1 LIIETVQRA
10 YRNVV
15 ANWPLILISVA
26 EQVAMVGLIV
36 VGALLAVVPFIMTG
50 ALSELSELSGNP
62 ARMAI
67 GFFLQNPLTI
77 IGVIVALTIVLTA
90 VTALHSFVRAGTV
103 GIYIDSALTA
113 PAGSS
118 VRDALSLFST
128 ETFISYGKRF
138 WWPVF
143 LIFNVIW
150 GIFSIILLA
159 PLAAAVLLFT
169 RLSEDPQAVA
179 WGCLLLVLFFL
190 ILLVVGIAATMWTDV
205 AVALT
210 VRRNLGVR
218 DSLQTAFNLMM
229 RRFMDLLMVIGVLIV
244 ISIGVWI
251 VFATIFG
258 VIGVVSMLPIMAI
271 LTLPIQIVLSLLQS
285 IASVF
290 LSCWFLAAVVAI
302 VIDDEGA
309 RSIVRA

>member
-1 LIIETVQRA
+1 
-10 YRNVV
+10 
-15 ANWPLILISVA
+15 
-26 EQVAMVGLIV
+26 M
-36 VGALLAVVPFIMTG
+36 
-50 ALSELSELSGNP
+50 
-62 ARMAI
+62 
-67 GFFLQNPLTI
+67 
-77 IGVIVALTIVLTA
+77 IVALTIVLTA

>member
-1 LIIETVQRA
+1 MIIETVQRA

-36 VGALLAVVPFIMTG
+36 AGALLAVVPFIMTG

-62 ARMAI
+62 VRMAI

-77 IGVIVALTIVLTA
+77 IGMIVALTIVLTA

-118 VRDALSLFST
+118 LRDALSLFST

-218 DSLQTAFNLMM
+218 DSLQTAFSLMM
-229 RRFMDLLMVIGVLIV
+229 RRFMDLLMVIGVLIL

-251 VFATIFG
+251 VFASIFG